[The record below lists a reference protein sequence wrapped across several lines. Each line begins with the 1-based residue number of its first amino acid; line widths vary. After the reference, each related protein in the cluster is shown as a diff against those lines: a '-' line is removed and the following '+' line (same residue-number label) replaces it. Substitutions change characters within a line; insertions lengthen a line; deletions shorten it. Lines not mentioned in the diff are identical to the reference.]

1 MQSLS
6 FPTVLIA
13 AVVAGLIA
21 GLVTA
26 GFHTVATEPVID
38 HAIRLEEAAHTAAA
52 GAAKEPLVVS
62 RDVQRA
68 GIFLGYVLY
77 GISLAF
83 FFSIAYRILAAR
95 LPVEGWLRQG
105 GPARRG
111 VLLAGLAYWS
121 VGLLPFL
128 KYPASPPG
136 VGDPETIGYRQG
148 LYLVFLVA
156 SIIATA
162 LAMGLGGRLGSALG
176 STSAR
181 WTARG
186 VLAVL
191 FGAALIALM
200 PANPDQASMPVALV
214 EQFRALTLI
223 GITIFWTVFAAGIA
237 WMLRSKDGDRLATTL

>member
-6 FPTVLIA
+6 FSTVLIA

-26 GFHTVATEPVID
+26 GFHAVATEPVID
-38 HAIRLEEAAHTAAA
+38 QAIQLEVAAHTAAA
-52 GAAKEPLVVS
+52 VAATEPPVVS

-77 GISLAF
+77 GISLAL
-83 FFSIAYRILAAR
+83 FFSIAYRMLATR

-105 GPARRG
+105 GPAQRG

-128 KYPASPPG
+128 KYPASLPG

-148 LYLVFLVA
+148 LYLIFLAA

-162 LAMGLGGRLGSALG
+162 LAMGLGGRIGSALG
-176 STSAR
+176 SIAAR

-186 VLAVL
+186 VLALL

-200 PANPDQASMPVALV
+200 PANPDQGSMPVALV
-214 EQFRALTLI
+214 EQFRALSLI

-237 WMLRSKDGDRLATTL
+237 WMLRSKDGDGLAATP